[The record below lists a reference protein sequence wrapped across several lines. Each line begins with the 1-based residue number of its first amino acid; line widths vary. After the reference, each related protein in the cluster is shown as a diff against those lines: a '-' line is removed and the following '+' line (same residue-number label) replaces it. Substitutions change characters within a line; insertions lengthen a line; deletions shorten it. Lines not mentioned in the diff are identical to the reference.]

1 MFPVTY
7 LSSLIREVM
16 LVVNIN
22 FITLF
27 SFMEDGCLMNC
38 SLPSFISNWI
48 WFNLWKAWVIF
59 SLSWIG
65 LKMWQ
70 LRVCKLIENNII
82 CYFSFISFLTLT
94 SEFISVF
101 VKIFSFYHEEF
112 NQFHNWCQFCI
123 FPYFFMEN
131 SKLESFCFENNN
143 SNLVDSASSIRLSQR
158 LSHACL
164 SINKSIL
171 WNCEWLIISV
181 IVYLMVFATWITVV
195 ILELIHA

>member
-112 NQFHNWCQFCI
+112 NQFHNWCQFTHFHI
-123 FPYFFMEN
+123 
-131 SKLESFCFENNN
+131 
-143 SNLVDSASSIRLSQR
+143 NLWKIVNWNLFVLKIIIATWLILPVAY
-158 LSHACL
+158 ACL
-164 SINKSIL
+164 KD
-171 WNCEWLIISV
+171 
-181 IVYLMVFATWITVV
+181 
-195 ILELIHA
+195 